1 MKKRRSAIRPWTVSI
16 AMSIAAATG
25 AALVGGCVDDP
36 AESLVLQDSA
46 AAGEEEAEDASS
58 VDPELD
64 LEDEETDHTPPPT
77 VTELEPRSDAESAA
91 SSAETSG
98 TLQALM
104 GVMDG
109 FGEGSEERFEHEWR
123 AFSTRAD
130 AFETLVDAF
139 DRSSPEQAAARRKI
153 AYAASLI
160 PSEASVS
167 FLERVALEEP
177 AFTTDK
183 EGSDRA
189 RSAAAAG
196 LARMVASGEAPTAEV
211 AIRQLLSK
219 AEPAVARTAA
229 LELFVAG
236 ELDEDH
242 RRLLSARNIP
252 ANFRKLTG
260 EETVELLRVHREEPH
275 DARRVTPS
283 TISAPKHEG

>member
-1 MKKRRSAIRPWTVSI
+1 MKKRRPAIRPLAVSI
-16 AMSIAAATG
+16 AVSIG
-25 AALVGGCVDDP
+25 AALVCGCVDDP

-46 AAGEEEAEDASS
+46 DPGAAETDDASMVPDTDRPAAPAPTEAEPEAED
-58 VDPELD
+58 V
-64 LEDEETDHTPPPT
+64 
-77 VTELEPRSDAESAA
+77 A
-91 SSAETSG
+91 SSAETRG

-104 GVMDG
+104 AVMDG
-109 FGEGSEERFEHEWR
+109 FGEGSEERFEQEWR
-123 AFSTRAD
+123 AFSAKTD

-139 DRSSPEQAAARRKI
+139 DRSSPEEAAVRRKV

-177 AFTTDK
+177 AFTTD
-183 EGSDRA
+183 EEDRDRA

-196 LARMVASGEAPTAEV
+196 LARVVVSGEVPTAEV

-219 AEPAVARTAA
+219 AAPGVARTAA
-229 LELFVAG
+229 LELFVG
-236 ELDEDH
+236 GKLDDDH
-242 RRLLSARNIP
+242 RRVLSARNIP

-260 EETVELLRVHREEPH
+260 EETVELLRVHREERD
-275 DARRVTPS
+275 DARAPVTPS